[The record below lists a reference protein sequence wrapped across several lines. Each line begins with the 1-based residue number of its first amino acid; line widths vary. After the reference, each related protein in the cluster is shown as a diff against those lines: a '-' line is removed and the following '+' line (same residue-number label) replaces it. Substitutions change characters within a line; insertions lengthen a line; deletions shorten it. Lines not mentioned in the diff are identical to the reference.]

1 MRYIISALICL
12 MSIAVAAQEEVTLWD
27 YDFNGFM
34 PQDIAVTFE
43 AGDDFFEQ
51 DIYDSTLYVW
61 RSQLNLDGIGQS
73 GQIYPPCSPNSNNIL
88 VAGVGPLETLG
99 GIAYNNLF
107 TYAEIPMFNSMG
119 YDSLIVSFEAITLNA
134 GGSDGLTFEVS
145 NDGVNWA
152 TFWDPL
158 SGQLGQFTNPCSPV
172 SISLNISDYQ
182 ADNLRIRM
190 VHQGYYF
197 TIIDNLKLVG
207 YTSQNLLVGCTY
219 PNACN
224 YSSLAE
230 IEDQS
235 CYFIGDSC
243 DDDNGNTA
251 NDMYSENCDCVGE
264 AFVFGCTDQTAC
276 NYDESAN
283 NDNGSCFYANPGYD
297 CEGECLEDL
306 DEDGICDNCDELLYV
321 VVDCDCEFFD
331 PATYTV
337 FFTDV
342 DEENC
347 IVTEDCSCEC
357 YNDFDGDGICDENE
371 VSGCTY
377 EAACN
382 YNPSVEFD
390 DNTCV
395 FIGDSCDD
403 DNPNTIDDVIQEDCE
418 CRGTSAM
425 MVDELEGLSVKIYP
439 NPASNSLNV
448 DLGDLNGVETTVK
461 IHSFSGQVVF
471 EEVSSSNLLI
481 DISKYAK
488 GAYTLELT
496 TSDSVLRSH
505 VVVE

>member
-1 MRYIISALICL
+1 MRYIISALICW
-12 MSIAVAAQEEVTLWD
+12 MSIAGVAQEEVTLWD

-34 PQDIAVTFE
+34 PQDIIVT
-43 AGDDFFEQ
+43 
-51 DIYDSTLYVW
+51 YDAIDPWPTQYSPLDTTLYVW
-61 RSQLNLDGIGQS
+61 RSEFELTSGIFGT
-73 GQIYPPCSPNSNNIL
+73 PCSPNSNNFL
-88 VAGVGPLETLG
+88 VAGFDLPCVFCDVSPMPFSTS
-99 GIAYNNLF
+99 
-107 TYAEIPMFNSMG
+107 AEFPSVNAMG
-119 YDSLIVSFEAITLNA
+119 YDSLIVSFEVLHYNPWGPEYSNIKFEAS
-134 GGSDGLTFEVS
+134 GDG
-145 NDGVNWA
+145 NNWY
-152 TFWDPL
+152 TVW
-158 SGQLGQFTNPCSPV
+158 SGPGYTYGNINQCSPISE
-172 SISLNISDYQ
+172 SINISDYQ
-182 ADNLRIRM
+182 ADNLRIRV
-190 VHQGYYF
+190 VHEGQKF
-197 TIIDNLKLVG
+197 TIIDNLKFVG

-219 PNACN
+219 PGACN

-230 IEDQS
+230 IDDQS

-306 DEDGICDNCDELLYV
+306 DEDGICDNCDELLYI

-425 MVDELEGLSVKIYP
+425 MVDELEDLSVKIYP

-461 IHSFSGQVVF
+461 IYSFSGQVVF

-496 TSDSVLRSH
+496 TSNNVLRSH
-505 VVVE
+505 VVIE

>member
-1 MRYIISALICL
+1 
-12 MSIAVAAQEEVTLWD
+12 
-27 YDFNGFM
+27 
-34 PQDIAVTFE
+34 
-43 AGDDFFEQ
+43 
-51 DIYDSTLYVW
+51 
-61 RSQLNLDGIGQS
+61 
-73 GQIYPPCSPNSNNIL
+73 
-88 VAGVGPLETLG
+88 
-99 GIAYNNLF
+99 
-107 TYAEIPMFNSMG
+107 
-119 YDSLIVSFEAITLNA
+119 
-134 GGSDGLTFEVS
+134 
-145 NDGVNWA
+145 
-152 TFWDPL
+152 
-158 SGQLGQFTNPCSPV
+158 
-172 SISLNISDYQ
+172 
-182 ADNLRIRM
+182 M
-190 VHQGYYF
+190 VHQFQYF
-197 TIIDNLKLVG
+197 SIIDNLKFVG

-219 PNACN
+219 PSACN

-230 IEDQS
+230 IDDQS

-371 VSGCTY
+371 DSGCTY

-418 CRGTSAM
+418 CRGTSATK
-425 MVDELEGLSVKIYP
+425 VDELEDLSVKIYP

-461 IHSFSGQVVF
+461 IYSFSGQVVF

-496 TSDSVLRSH
+496 TSNNVLRSH

>member
-1 MRYIISALICL
+1 M
-12 MSIAVAAQEEVTLWD
+12 
-27 YDFNGFM
+27 
-34 PQDIAVTFE
+34 
-43 AGDDFFEQ
+43 
-51 DIYDSTLYVW
+51 
-61 RSQLNLDGIGQS
+61 
-73 GQIYPPCSPNSNNIL
+73 
-88 VAGVGPLETLG
+88 
-99 GIAYNNLF
+99 
-107 TYAEIPMFNSMG
+107 
-119 YDSLIVSFEAITLNA
+119 
-134 GGSDGLTFEVS
+134 
-145 NDGVNWA
+145 
-152 TFWDPL
+152 
-158 SGQLGQFTNPCSPV
+158 
-172 SISLNISDYQ
+172 
-182 ADNLRIRM
+182 
-190 VHQGYYF
+190 
-197 TIIDNLKLVG
+197 
-207 YTSQNLLVGCTY
+207 
-219 PNACN
+219 
-224 YSSLAE
+224 
-230 IEDQS
+230 
-235 CYFIGDSC
+235 
-243 DDDNGNTA
+243 
-251 NDMYSENCDCVGE
+251 
-264 AFVFGCTDQTAC
+264 
-276 NYDESAN
+276 
-283 NDNGSCFYANPGYD
+283 
-297 CEGECLEDL
+297 
-306 DEDGICDNCDELLYV
+306 
-321 VVDCDCEFFD
+321 
-331 PATYTV
+331 

-425 MVDELEGLSVKIYP
+425 KVDELEDLSVKIYP

-461 IHSFSGQVVF
+461 IYSFSGQVVF

-496 TSDSVLRSH
+496 ASNNILRSH